1 MGNRLDDEEEDF
13 STSRAWMV
21 AEQIEARGIDDAA
34 VLAAMKMVPRECFVM
49 APFRSFAYA
58 DMPLPIPAGQTIS
71 QPYVVAYMI
80 SALQVKAGDR
90 VLEIGTGSGYA
101 AAVLSR
107 IAREVYTVER
117 HEVLVQYAR
126 RRLADLG
133 YDNVWVHHGNGTLGW
148 PEHAPYDA
156 ILVSAGG
163 PIVPPSL
170 RRQLAVNGRLVMPV
184 SSYPQHQM
192 LIRLTRHSEGKFT
205 LEKLGPVAFVP
216 LIGVEGWPEV
226 TNTAEEDEDN
236 LEVTSAA

>member
-1 MGNRLDDEEEDF
+1 MGNRPDDEEEKF
-13 STSRAWMV
+13 STLRARMV
-21 AEQIEARGIDDAA
+21 AEQIEARGIEDAA
-34 VLAAMKMVPRECFVM
+34 VLAAMSTVPRECFVM

-71 QPYVVAYMI
+71 QPYVVAFMI
-80 SALQVKAGDR
+80 SFLQLKAADR

-107 IAREVYTVER
+107 IAKEVYTVER

-126 RRLADLG
+126 QRLADLG

-148 PEHAPYDA
+148 QEHAPYDA

-163 PIVPPSL
+163 PVVPPSL
-170 RRQLAVNGRLVMPV
+170 RRQLAGNGRLVMPV
-184 SSYPQHQM
+184 SSYLHHQM
-192 LIRLTRHSEGKFT
+192 LIRLTRRSEAKFT

-216 LIGVEGWPEV
+216 LVGVEGWPDV
-226 TNTAEEDEDN
+226 AGTAEEDEDH
-236 LEVTSAA
+236 LEVTSTP